1 MYYYARVDD
10 WSFPTL
16 LLAYWLQSVII
27 GVFQALRMMRVEQP
41 EFNTSNK
48 VSFRLNGKDINTL
61 HGQVGKFFMSTF
73 FVFHYGIFHL
83 VYFIF
88 IVVFGA
94 TGMFDGGFR
103 DIGSVTVWGVTI
115 SGVFITTLIFFVNH
129 LISFIT
135 NREETQGKVNM
146 GMMMIYP
153 YARII
158 PMHLTIIFGA
168 MFQFPLELFMGL
180 KTAADVAMH
189 LQEHKKS
196 KHSPIKT

>member
-180 KTAADVAMH
+180 KTVADVAMH
-189 LQEHKKS
+189 LQEHKK
-196 KHSPIKT
+196 KIVPKT

>member
-1 MYYYARVDD
+1 MYYYARVET

-27 GVFQALRMMRVEQP
+27 GIFQALRMIRVENP
-41 EFNTSNK
+41 EFAK
-48 VSFRLNGKDINTL
+48 QKFQVMLNGKDVSSL
-61 HGQVGKFFMSTF
+61 HGQIGKYFMSSF
-73 FVFHYGIFHL
+73 FILHYGMFHF
-83 VYFIF
+83 VYLIF
-88 IVVFGA
+88 IIVFGT
-94 TGMFDGGFR
+94 TGMFRGGFQ
-103 DIGSVTVWGVTI
+103 DIGSLTLWGITI

-129 LISFIT
+129 LISFMV

-158 PMHLTIIFGA
+158 PMHLTIIFGV

-180 KTAADVAMH
+180 KTVADVAMH
-189 LQEHKKS
+189 LQEHKK
-196 KHSPIKT
+196 KIVPKV